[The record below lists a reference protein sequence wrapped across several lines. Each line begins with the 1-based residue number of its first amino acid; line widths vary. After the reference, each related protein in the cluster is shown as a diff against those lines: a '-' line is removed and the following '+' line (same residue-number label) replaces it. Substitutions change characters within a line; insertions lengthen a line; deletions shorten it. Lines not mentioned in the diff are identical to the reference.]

1 MTRHDAWRRDM
12 IARARLTS
20 DELATAA
27 ARFGIVADRDAL
39 PLNATRPPA
48 WDAVEAGR
56 IEGDTRQPGNNI
68 GAYARLAEA
77 IDRQRATGDCWAA
90 VQSARADKTTHTERF
105 YESSDGFD
113 EIMRGG
119 PMHAA
124 RAVIGATIARHPI
137 YALGIA
143 VRSR

>member
-1 MTRHDAWRRDM
+1 M

-27 ARFGIVADRDAL
+27 ARFGIVADGDAL
-39 PLNATRPPA
+39 PYNTSRRSLVRTDGSINTK
-48 WDAVEAGR
+48 E
-56 IEGDTRQPGNNI
+56 TM
-68 GAYARLAEA
+68 RLEA

-90 VQSARADKTTHTERF
+90 VQSARADKTTHTERC
-105 YESSDGFD
+105 YESSDGFE